1 MFHDNIAFCRIESNQ
16 TRTGGAGSASS
27 LQLLPQ
33 GEDAAASGGGGSAAS
48 APVDGGVPSEVVA
61 SPPLGAGGGSNGKNG
76 VCAVDEPTGTPA
88 PAASD
93 GGKEPGPSA
102 GGGKTGV
109 CAVDEPTGTP
119 ATAAGDGGKEP
130 GPRAGGGNNGA
141 GDVPTSVPVG
151 SGEDDAHVRCGNALV
166 L

>member
-88 PAASD
+88 
-93 GGKEPGPSA
+93 
-102 GGGKTGV
+102 
-109 CAVDEPTGTP
+109 
-119 ATAAGDGGKEP
+119 TAAGDGGKEP